1 MYQLPTLLHCQ
12 QRIRAVEEFDGVSHM
27 VQGIAESRGYS
38 LADLFVTQQHFQTN
52 KKIRNECDHTWKS
65 IVLKK
70 IELGHGN

>member
-27 VQGIAESRGYS
+27 VQGIAESRGHS
-38 LADLFVTQQHFQTN
+38 LAYLFVTQQNFQTN
-52 KKIRNECDHTWKS
+52 KKSEMNVIIHGNQQF
-65 IVLKK
+65 KK